1 MNPVAFYKEV
11 KVEVSKVTWPNRK
24 ETMMATGLVF
34 FLATLAGLFLLVVDV
49 ILYKLV
55 QFILG
60 V

>member
-11 KVEVSKVTWPNRK
+11 RVEVSKITWPNRR

-34 FLATLAGLFLLVVDV
+34 FLATLAGLFLLVVDMA
-49 ILYKLV
+49 LYKLV